1 MSRRPFPAL
10 ALVLCAALA
19 AAPAACGP
27 APDLS
32 ASLKPVDMISGY
44 YDDGVVRDGLMAG
57 YNHLVPSVT
66 FKLRNEGTVPI
77 SSVQLLVSFWADGS
91 DGEADSKDV
100 LGIGS
105 DALAPGAST
114 APITVRAS
122 VGFNLEA
129 ARAQLF
135 DQPRYK
141 DFTAKI
147 FGKRGGRIYR
157 LGEFKLDRQ
166 IIPHI
171 PSARP

>member
-1 MSRRPFPAL
+1 MSRRPFPAF

-19 AAPAACGP
+19 GAPAACGS

-32 ASLKPVDMISGY
+32 TALKVTDMISGY
-44 YDDGVVRDGLMAG
+44 YDDGVVREGVWAG

-66 FKLRNEGTVPI
+66 FRLRNEGTVPVN
-77 SSVQLLVSFWADGS
+77 SVQLLVSFWADGK
-91 DGEADSKDV
+91 DGESDSKDV

-105 DALAPGAST
+105 EALAPGAST
-114 APITVRAS
+114 GPISVRSS
-122 VGFNLEA
+122 VGFNLQA
-129 ARAQLF
+129 PRAELF
-135 DQPRYK
+135 VQRDYK
-141 DFTAKI
+141 DFVAKI